1 MALRMS
7 QNATPVVIVRPG
19 SDVVNPNPR
28 EIITLSMMSRQTSV
42 TVNIFH
48 ILNCTFR
55 CADIDRNRSANS
67 FLSPIF
73 GASFLPCD
81 GFYGIFTVF

>member
-1 MALRMS
+1 MALHMS

-28 EIITLSMMSRQTSV
+28 EIITRSMMSRQTSV
-42 TVNIFH
+42 TLNIFH
-48 ILNCTFR
+48 ILNFTFR
-55 CADIDRNRSANS
+55 CTDIDRNRSANS

-73 GASFLPCD
+73 AASFLPCD